1 MFKGI
6 SHRIAL
12 QFTTFVFVLFMV
24 NGAIFLSVDFTNSRR
39 QTQNRLERI
48 SRPAL
53 DWLDLDEP
61 ILPPHMPP
69 DVLERVR
76 VLDASGETLFAG
88 IFFPPVP
95 TPHGGGLSRVM
106 VDDERMAIYTTRPGK
121 SGQVIQIA
129 EVDRLQKR
137 DTPLRIGLYLLVS
150 ILVSGL
156 TYLVGL
162 FFARRSLKPAEEMM
176 ARLEQFTQDASHE
189 LRTPLAALRS
199 SLDLALKTG
208 KHREGI
214 ESAKQD
220 VAEVTKLVERL
231 LELTSL
237 DQFHL
242 ARSPVDLSSLVNASI
257 DRYQAFANE
266 KKVHLIGSA
275 DSAVTVSGDSA
286 LLSQVVNNLIANAI
300 KFSKPE
306 GGSVHIGLTNK
317 QFTIRDEGIGIAPET
332 LPHVFNRFFQADPS
346 RAHGGYGLGLALV
359 KRIIELHGWQIHVE
373 SEVGK
378 GTTFTVT
385 FG

>member
-1 MFKGI
+1 MFKHI

-12 QFTTFVFVLFMV
+12 QFTVFVFLLFMV
-24 NGAIFLSVDFTNSRR
+24 NGAIFLSIDFTNSRR

-53 DWLDLDEP
+53 EWLDLDEP
-61 ILPPHMPP
+61 TLPPRMPP

-76 VLDASGETLFAG
+76 VLNASGETLFAG

-95 TPHGGGLSRVM
+95 ASHRGGLSRFM
-106 VDDERMAIYTTRPGK
+106 VDDERMAIFTTRPGK

-150 ILVSGL
+150 ILVSTL

-220 VAEVTKLVERL
+220 VADVTKLVERL

-237 DQFHL
+237 DQFHF
-242 ARSPVDLSSLVNASI
+242 ARSSVDLSSLVSASI
-257 DRYQAFANE
+257 DRYQALANE
-266 KKVHLIGSA
+266 KKVHLIGSV
-275 DSAVTVSGDSA
+275 DSAVTVQGDSA
-286 LLSQVVNNLIANAI
+286 LLSQVCSNLLANAI
-300 KFSKPE
+300 KFSKAE
-306 GGSVHIGLTNK
+306 GGSIYIGLKHK
-317 QFTIRDEGIGIAPET
+317 QFTIRDEGIGIPPET
-332 LPHVFNRFFQADPS
+332 LSHVFDRFFQADPS

-359 KRIIELHGWQIHVE
+359 KRIVELHGWQIHVV
-373 SEVGK
+373 SAVGK